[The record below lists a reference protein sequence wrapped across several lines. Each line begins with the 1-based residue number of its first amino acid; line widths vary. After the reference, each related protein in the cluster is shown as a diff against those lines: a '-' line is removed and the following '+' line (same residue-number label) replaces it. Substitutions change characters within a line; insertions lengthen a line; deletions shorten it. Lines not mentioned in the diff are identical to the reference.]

1 MNQAKPY
8 ADSWEHLLDEV
19 SGLEMLLRREARRF
33 KKSSTEPQEIFR
45 GMFISESE
53 VERML
58 CEAPEAAGDVDEA
71 TWRREITSRRER
83 IAARRR
89 ASLEEGIHLSLP
101 RLAQIFGLNTF
112 EERAMLI
119 CLAPELD
126 SKYGQL
132 YAYLQDDVM
141 RKQPSV
147 ELTMKL
153 CCETPQE
160 RLLAR
165 GAFSLQAPL
174 FRSHLLRYS
183 DGDEAPLP
191 ARSLK
196 LDEMIAGHLLGAG
209 GESGE
214 IAA

>member
-1 MNQAKPY
+1 MNRAKPY
-8 ADSWEHLLDEV
+8 ADSREHLLDEV
-19 SGLEMLLRREARRF
+19 SGLEMLLRREARRI

-45 GMFISESE
+45 GMFISETD

-58 CEAPEAAGDVDEA
+58 CEAPEAAGDGDEVA
-71 TWRREITSRRER
+71 WQREIISRRER
-83 IAARRR
+83 IAVRRR
-89 ASLEEGIHLSLP
+89 ASLEEGVLLSLP
-101 RLAQIFGLNTF
+101 RLAHIFGLNTF
-112 EERAMLI
+112 EERAVLI

-126 SKYGQL
+126 SKYGRL

-160 RLLAR
+160 RLRKR
-165 GAFSLQAPL
+165 GAFSPQAPL
-174 FRSHLLRYS
+174 FRAHLLRYL

-196 LDEMIAGHLLGAG
+196 LDEMITGHLLGTEASSPS
-209 GESGE
+209 E
-214 IAA
+214 